1 MDVED
6 VISRHRARLEEYRK
20 FLDTSEAS
28 STQPP
33 KSPNGGGSD
42 ALRTA
47 TPLNAV
53 EGEAFSPLPVRPGS
67 EARGGVLLSPCITS
81 ISPVLKKTGC
91 VDGGRDRKLQRGESA
106 NNAGEERRLQWPR
119 ELNTFPGSA
128 DPMPEGWKAQTGS
141 RGGVA
146 ETHSGA
152 ALCRAFSGP
161 AVALSGK
168 HRNIHDWLTE
178 EERFF
183 NAQVKAAGRYYVT
196 RPDAMYA
203 KSQLWLEGRERSLQ
217 QLQQEFLRDSLEE
230 CSFQPQVAT
239 LRSLPRWRSSTHA
252 DSDLCEDP
260 SVVAHLERMEEAR
273 QLRAKAERRLKGS
286 NAGTW
291 TNSVTVPR
299 QFEFAKK
306 VAVIPSLR
314 KPLLNVIPLY
324 HDKKSKEGEAS
335 HTDSNCAGAVC
346 ESHAPATMVA
356 PSQREPR
363 DGGRDKEEEEEE
375 AVTAV
380 GGSTPNVGENGGAT
394 VTGDT
399 AVSQLELVSLLE
411 ATVAHLKEELANK
424 EQLLQTQRRE
434 LALLSRELEVAKA
447 TVRRLSLQDVV
458 KIEEKRSTTPDL
470 ALPLECE
477 MSGESNA

>member
-6 VISRHRARLEEYRK
+6 VIFRHRARLEEYRR
-20 FLDTSEAS
+20 FLDTGAAS
-28 STQPP
+28 STKPP

-42 ALRTA
+42 VLRTA
-47 TPLNAV
+47 TPVNAV
-53 EGEAFSPLPVRPGS
+53 EGEALSPLPVRPGS
-67 EARGGVLLSPCITS
+67 EACGGVLLLPCVAS
-81 ISPVLKKTGC
+81 VSPVRKKTGR

-106 NNAGEERRLQWPR
+106 KNTGEERRLQWAR
-119 ELNTFPGSA
+119 ELNTFPESA

-141 RGGVA
+141 RGGVT

-152 ALCRAFSGP
+152 ALRRAFSGP

-168 HRNIHDWLTE
+168 HRSIHDWLTE

-183 NAQVKAAGRYYVT
+183 DAQLKAASRYYMT

-203 KSQLWLEGRERSLQ
+203 RSQLWLEGRERSLQ
-217 QLQQEFLRDSLEE
+217 QLQQEFLRDNLEE
-230 CSFQPQVAT
+230 CSFQPRVAT
-239 LRSLPRWRSSTHA
+239 LRSLPRWSGSTHA

-273 QLRAKAERRLKGS
+273 QLRAKAERRLKGN

-299 QFEFAKK
+299 EFEFAKK

-314 KPLLNVIPLY
+314 KPVLNVIPLH
-324 HDKKSKEGEAS
+324 HDQKAKEGEAS

-346 ESHAPATMVA
+346 ESHPPATMVT
-356 PSQREPR
+356 PPQREPR
-363 DGGRDKEEEEEE
+363 DGERDKEEEEEE
-375 AVTAV
+375 AATAV
-380 GGSTPNVGENGGAT
+380 GGGAPNVRENGGAA

-424 EQLLQTQRRE
+424 EQQLQAQRGE

-458 KIEEKRSTTPDL
+458 KMEERPTTPGPN
-470 ALPLECE
+470 LPLECE